1 MRGSPALPR
10 PHGTAPAAAPASE
23 QPLPRKTL
31 LPFFHEIPAFS
42 TWRRDK
48 TPRREEMDLLNIWR
62 MTEHG
67 SLLTGCCW
75 KRSPCLRHR
84 LRRGFAS
91 RSRGQSRLLPHSPV
105 PAGIGNGTRARRG
118 PRDTPAARGA
128 RNGRSGQGHAV
139 PVRVTPRGSHPAPC
153 QWQSGCPSPGIN
165 PGLCPWENALRC
177 IFLRVGFTPGNCKWQ
192 SRPGGCSSCEPH
204 GSAPACAQPRGQ
216 LKRGLITV

>member
-1 MRGSPALPR
+1 MAKGQDTPQGGDGFIKYLADDRTWLPAHRLLLETFPVLTASAPARLRQPLPGTIPLAPALPCACR
-10 PHGTAPAAAPASE
+10 NREWHRSSAWPPGHPGCAGTA
-23 QPLPRKTL
+23 
-31 LPFFHEIPAFS
+31 
-42 TWRRDK
+42 
-48 TPRREEMDLLNIWR
+48 
-62 MTEHG
+62 G
-67 SLLTGCCW
+67 
-75 KRSPCLRHR
+75 
-84 LRRGFAS
+84 
-91 RSRGQSRLLPHSPV
+91 
-105 PAGIGNGTRARRG
+105 
-118 PRDTPAARGA
+118 ARGA

-192 SRPGGCSSCEPH
+192 SRPGGCSWCEPH